1 LHVREEL
8 GIGSGDYLIGTVACL
23 KPQKAPEDVIAVA
36 KLVCSRMPGARFVL
50 IGDGVLRSRLEA
62 QINGQGLQDKVRL
75 AGWRRD
81 VPRAM
86 GCFDLLL
93 LTSRWEGLPR
103 VMLEAATA
111 GLPIVATRVGGV
123 EEAVVQHDRVRL
135 SEAGDIAGLA
145 AGVEALLLARGA
157 GKVQAS
163 GAENRLPKEFHIEE
177 MVKNYQSLYDRLLSQ
192 RRNKL
197 VSRSLSPA
205 S

>member
-1 LHVREEL
+1 
-8 GIGSGDYLIGTVACL
+8 LIGTVACL

-62 QINGQGLQDKVRL
+62 QINRQGLQHYVHL

-81 VPRAM
+81 VPRLM

-135 SEAGDIAGLA
+135 YEAGDIAGLA
-145 AGVEALLLARGA
+145 AGVEDLLIRGTEMM
-157 GKVQAS
+157 QAS
-163 GAENRLPKEFHIEE
+163 AAENGLPKEFHIEE
-177 MVKNYQSLYDRLLSQ
+177 MVKRYQSLYDSLLSQ

-205 S
+205 SS